1 MVGTVSARVF
11 LIFLFLRNRV
21 LLLLLLLL
29 IVVKSLEFAFTHVP
43 LASGV

>member
-21 LLLLLLLL
+21 LLLLLLL